1 MLPSWQAASPI
12 KLVDASTIAHIRE
25 HSNCTPTAESHFLY
39 LIVNTPSLTNMLSVS
54 VEPPSQVQ
62 RGTVLY
68 PPVVVSCPS
77 NQSSFFQAVLMD
89 SHGAV
94 AAQEILQ
101 GMPSVSPQSVATN
114 TQSSRGSKEYGV
126 FSNLVIGRSGRYALR
141 VDAYYMDYESGQA
154 VHVAS
159 VATREIRVRSEGVA
173 AEQACKS

>member
-1 MLPSWQAASPI
+1 
-12 KLVDASTIAHIRE
+12 
-25 HSNCTPTAESHFLY
+25 
-39 LIVNTPSLTNMLSVS
+39 MLSVS

-77 NQSSFFQAVLMD
+77 NQSSFFQAVLVD
-89 SHGAV
+89 SHGAL

-101 GMPSVSPQSVATN
+101 GTPSAAPHPVATN
-114 TQSSRGSKEYGV
+114 TQSSRGPKEYGV
-126 FSNLVIGRSGRYALR
+126 FSNLAIGRTGRYALR
-141 VDAYYMDYESGQA
+141 VDAYYMDYESGQT

-173 AEQACKS
+173 TEQPSSSEARVLNRLSRGGIL